1 MRKCPGRIEIDW
13 AEVFADERLSPSP
26 DRAPQISSEGEAP
39 GFGGRARWPC
49 GSAAAAKDDDDVGD
63 CEWGGGS
70 AAKKPRNSDVQ
81 EEDNTLLNML
91 REVKNSFQAS
101 LKSAEQQQVPKEA
114 SPEEIFDALKVIPKL
129 ARADLLRAY
138 SMLTRNDRQFKSL
151 MALPEGMRKDWLLM
165 EIGKK

>member
-13 AEVFADERLSPSP
+13 AEVFANERLSPSP

-39 GFGGRARWPC
+39 GSEAARAGRA
-49 GSAAAAKDDDDVGD
+49 GA
-63 CEWGGGS
+63 
-70 AAKKPRNSDVQ
+70 PRPPRMMTMWAIANGVVALLRRSRAILYVQ

-101 LKSAEQQQVPKEA
+101 LKSAEQLQEAKEA
-114 SPEEIFDALKVIPKL
+114 SPEEIFEALKAIPKL